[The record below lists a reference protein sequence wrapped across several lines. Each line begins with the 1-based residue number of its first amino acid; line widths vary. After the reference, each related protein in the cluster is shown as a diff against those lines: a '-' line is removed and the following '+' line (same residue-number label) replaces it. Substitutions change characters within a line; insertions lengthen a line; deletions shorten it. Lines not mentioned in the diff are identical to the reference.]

1 MKNAKRC
8 GDRIPASVK
17 TKLLELLVQRQI
29 AGGDRNT
36 NVTTEASAPRPART
50 EGVRNTNASKHAA
63 HNWVTTLIKNVK
75 VAVIESR
82 SLSKNVTPKDS
93 AHQRQNAGGDRNT
106 NVTKRGEHTTSGMYE
121 MRAARKRETKM
132 RLTTGSQR

>member
-1 MKNAKRC
+1 M
-8 GDRIPASVK
+8 
-17 TKLLELLVQRQI
+17 
-29 AGGDRNT
+29 
-36 NVTTEASAPRPART
+36 TTEASAPRPART

-63 HNWVTTLIKNVK
+63 YNWVTTLIENVK

-93 AHQRQNAGGDRNT
+93 AHRQNAGGDRNI
-106 NVTKRGEHTTSGMYE
+106 NVTKRGEHTKSGTYE
-121 MRAARKRETKM
+121 MGAARKRETKM